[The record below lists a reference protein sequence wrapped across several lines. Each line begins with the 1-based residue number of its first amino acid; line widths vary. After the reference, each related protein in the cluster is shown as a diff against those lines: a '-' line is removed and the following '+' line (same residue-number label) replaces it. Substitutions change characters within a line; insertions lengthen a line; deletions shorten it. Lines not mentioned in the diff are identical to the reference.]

1 MRKIEVK
8 RVFLVDETHE
18 VSLLVAPDFSP
29 LPDREILGA
38 LFETGKDVWVGDTMY
53 HMVRQNGQARLLR
66 YKIRVVTQYEKSWYN
81 MVLDALRRI

>member
-8 RVFLVDETHE
+8 RVFLVDEAHE

-29 LPDREILGA
+29 LPDQEILGA
-38 LFETGKDVWVGDTMY
+38 LFEIGKDVWVGDTMY

-66 YKIRVVTQYEKSWYN
+66 YEIRVITQYEKSWYN
-81 MVLDALRRI
+81 MILDVLRRI